1 MLLRAPGVILHAS
14 SQCAQHQA
22 PRHVC
27 CAPDPGSTPHTAI
40 LLSST
45 PAFPSV
51 DAEKIWLLPAGKVF
65 LEDTQTR
72 GQEPFWG
79 RTVGMG
85 DPLTE
90 SKPYTSALRHQI
102 GKILSFYKKMPRNP
116 LASRWV
122 GILHLPQNA
131 RRLWLASATAM
142 FNALSKPTSPMV

>member
-1 MLLRAPGVILHAS
+1 
-14 SQCAQHQA
+14 
-22 PRHVC
+22 
-27 CAPDPGSTPHTAI
+27 
-40 LLSST
+40 
-45 PAFPSV
+45 
-51 DAEKIWLLPAGKVF
+51 
-65 LEDTQTR
+65 
-72 GQEPFWG
+72 
-79 RTVGMG
+79 MG

-102 GKILSFYKKMPRNP
+102 GKILSFYKKMPGDP